1 MRNLSIV
8 KKKFFDYVDNII
20 DNNKVSHAYII
31 EVDNYDD
38 NMIDIYDFVKMI
50 LFDKKL
56 NELKQINEGI
66 IKFIDNNEYPDIKL
80 IEPDGNNIRKGQL
93 IELQKEYS
101 NKSTI
106 GNKRIY
112 IIKEAERM
120 NQASGN
126 TILKFLE
133 EPEEGI
139 VAILLTDNR
148 YHILETILSRCQ
160 VLTLKES
167 NVLDTEEDKVI
178 EFLKYV
184 VNPKEFFKKYN
195 YFINNYITDK
205 YVAKDKLILVEN
217 IIINYL
223 NDQYFGDHFDE
234 KTNEILS
241 EIEEDKL
248 LNILSIIEEELPKL
262 EFNINY
268 KLWIDSLFSKLVIG
282 G

>member
-139 VAILLTDNR
+139 IALLLTDNR

>member
-1 MRNLSIV
+1 M
-8 KKKFFDYVDNII
+8 
-20 DNNKVSHAYII
+20 
-31 EVDNYDD
+31 
-38 NMIDIYDFVKMI
+38 
-50 LFDKKL
+50 
-56 NELKQINEGI
+56 
-66 IKFIDNNEYPDIKL
+66 
-80 IEPDGNNIRKGQL
+80 
-93 IELQKEYS
+93 
-101 NKSTI
+101 
-106 GNKRIY
+106 
-112 IIKEAERM
+112 
-120 NQASGN
+120 
-126 TILKFLE
+126 
-133 EPEEGI
+133 
-139 VAILLTDNR
+139 
-148 YHILETILSRCQ
+148 
-160 VLTLKES
+160 
-167 NVLDTEEDKVI
+167 LDTEEDKVI

-241 EIEEDKL
+241 KIEEDKL

>member
-120 NQASGN
+120 KNC
-126 TILKFLE
+126 E
-133 EPEEGI
+133 R
-139 VAILLTDNR
+139 D
-148 YHILETILSRCQ
+148 
-160 VLTLKES
+160 
-167 NVLDTEEDKVI
+167 
-178 EFLKYV
+178 
-184 VNPKEFFKKYN
+184 
-195 YFINNYITDK
+195 
-205 YVAKDKLILVEN
+205 
-217 IIINYL
+217 IIIQN
-223 NDQYFGDHFDE
+223 
-234 KTNEILS
+234 
-241 EIEEDKL
+241 
-248 LNILSIIEEELPKL
+248 
-262 EFNINY
+262 
-268 KLWIDSLFSKLVIG
+268 
-282 G
+282 